1 MNRKK
6 LAKLTIFVMKIIFGV
21 LDTVTPNINNSITG
35 KTYCPIE
42 KKETLTIDWVRLIS
56 SFVFF
61 VVLVL
66 NFFGFTDIAQQ
77 IKLIIE
83 TLFIKLRG

>member
-1 MNRKK
+1 MKK
-6 LAKLTIFVMKIIFGV
+6 RNLAKLTIFVMKIIFGV

-42 KKETLTIDWVRLIS
+42 KKDKLTIDWVRLIS

-61 VVLVL
+61 VILVL
-66 NFFGFTDIAQQ
+66 NFFGFTDIANQ